1 MTSEELL
8 NEALLVINNPDVL
21 ESIHGRTF
29 IKRVE
34 LYLSGKASEAEKLLK
49 RDFDIREIRIPAYL
63 HGDDELLIRLVKS
76 YCQGALDPEP
86 SADLGIMDRTTEY
99 TLIGIPLKS
108 LKKMAKFILE
118 IVSDYEEQFL
128 TDTEESK

>member
-21 ESIHGRTF
+21 NSIHGRTF
-29 IKRVE
+29 TKRVE
-34 LYLSGKASEAEKLLK
+34 LFLSGKASEAEELLK
-49 RDFDIREIRIPAYL
+49 RDFDNREMCVPAYL
-63 HGDDELLIRLVKS
+63 HGNHELLIQLEKS
-76 YCQGALDPEP
+76 YCLVASDPEP
-86 SADLGIMDRTTEY
+86 SASLKIIDQTAEY
-99 TLIGIPLKS
+99 TLIGIPFES

-118 IVSDYEEQFL
+118 TVSDYEEQFL